1 MKIYIAGPMS
11 GLVEFNRPAFMFT
24 AAKLTGRG
32 HTALN
37 PAILPDGLSQAEY
50 MDICLQCCDALK
62 LFTCLKAGS
71 HQLAQEQKKRWL
83 KSWNCRSSTR
93 KRIEQHDANQTNH
106 KVANAAFLFYCVHLQ
121 PN

>member
-50 MDICLQCCDALK
+50 MDICLAMLRCADVIYLLKGWEYSPGARAEKALAEK
-62 LFTCLKAGS
+62 LEL
-71 HQLAQEQKKRWL
+71 QVIYQEEDR
-83 KSWNCRSSTR
+83 
-93 KRIEQHDANQTNH
+93 
-106 KVANAAFLFYCVHLQ
+106 VA
-121 PN
+121 

>member
-50 MDICLQCCDALK
+50 MDICLAMLRCADAIFMLRGWEKSAGARAENALAEK
-62 LFTCLKAGS
+62 LEMEIIF
-71 HQLAQEQKKRWL
+71 QEEDR
-83 KSWNCRSSTR
+83 
-93 KRIEQHDANQTNH
+93 
-106 KVANAAFLFYCVHLQ
+106 AA
-121 PN
+121 